1 LRSGNAGG
9 VPVTRRLEAT
19 NWDAGRGLRLALA
32 LACPALSCGGDPAG
46 VDEGGSLNPPAASTG
61 AASPRGGDAPGA
73 AADARPPENVAG
85 APEGGAASTIE
96 SLPDSASQPSAEA
109 EGSASAEPA
118 LVGDVVAVEPID
130 PPVPNDCVREV
141 APGLHTVTCGGEVT
155 FTYYVPEIC
164 AQRACGLIVDVHGFC
179 MNANQLDEN
188 THMRA
193 LGERH
198 GFLVVQPTAPGGLI
212 PEWTPRQDPEIH
224 AFVDRMVEA
233 FHVNERRIH
242 VAGYSQ
248 GGSMTWRFIC
258 ESQERYASFA
268 PSSGG
273 PNCDNFSD
281 PGYVCLAGGQGV
293 PDRQAPV
300 LYQHGRFDV
309 RAPFACAE
317 RNRDELVGGWNLS
330 LASVLSEDELHSRTR
345 YVGEAGLVFEFVD
358 HGYRAQGDLLTAI
371 QVDGHCVP
379 GGTQVSPWPETFC
392 PVYLSCDGEPAYR
405 WGEEVIDF
413 FIRHPRR

>member
-1 LRSGNAGG
+1 MHGPEGDGNW
-9 VPVTRRLEAT
+9 R
-19 NWDAGRGLRLALA
+19 GRWLLLALA
-32 LACPALSCGGDPAG
+32 ASALKCGGDPADAG
-46 VDEGGSLNPPAASTG
+46 ESAPLNPSAAGASAARPLGGEVATPPVDVRQAPQGAAGTTGEVPPDPAFEAAANEPAA
-61 AASPRGGDAPGA
+61 DV
-73 AADARPPENVAG
+73 PE
-85 APEGGAASTIE
+85 PE
-96 SLPDSASQPSAEA
+96 
-109 EGSASAEPA
+109 

-130 PPVPNDCVREV
+130 PPVPDDCVREV
-141 APGLHTVTCGGEVT
+141 TPGLHTLTCGGEVT
-155 FTYYVPEIC
+155 FTYNVPPIC
-164 AQRACGLIVDVHGFC
+164 TQMSCGLIVDVHGFC
-179 MNANQLDEN
+179 MNADQLDEN
-188 THMRA
+188 THLRA

-212 PEWTPRQDPEIH
+212 PEWTPKQDPEIH
-224 AFVDRMVEA
+224 AFVDRMVAA

-242 VAGYSQ
+242 VTGYSQ

-258 ESQERYASFA
+258 ESQPRYASFA
-268 PSSGG
+268 PSNGG
-273 PNCDNFSD
+273 PNCDNFPD
-281 PGYVCLAGGQGV
+281 PGYTCLTDGQGI

-317 RNRDELVGGWNLS
+317 RNRDELVRGWNLS
-330 LASVLSEDELHSRTR
+330 LAGILAEDERHSRTR
-345 YVGEAGLVFEFVD
+345 YAGESGVVFEFVE
-358 HGYRAQGDLLTAI
+358 HGYRAQGDLLTAT

-379 GGTQVSPWPETFC
+379 GGTQLSPWPETFC

>member
-1 LRSGNAGG
+1 
-9 VPVTRRLEAT
+9 VPVMHRPEGGGKWR
-19 NWDAGRGLRLALA
+19 GRWLALA
-32 LACPALSCGGDPAG
+32 LACPALRCGGDPADAG
-46 VDEGGSLNPPAASTG
+46 ESAPVNPSAVGAGAGLGGEMATPPANVGPAAQG
-61 AASPRGGDAPGA
+61 AVGTTREMPPDPALEAPA
-73 AADARPPENVAG
+73 NDPAADVTAF
-85 APEGGAASTIE
+85 
-96 SLPDSASQPSAEA
+96 
-109 EGSASAEPA
+109 AEPE

-130 PPVPNDCVREV
+130 PPVPDDCVREV
-141 APGLHTVTCGGEVT
+141 TPGLHTLTCGGEVT
-155 FTYYVPEIC
+155 FTYNVPPIC
-164 AQRACGLIVDVHGFC
+164 TQRSCGLIVDVHGFC

-188 THMRA
+188 THLRA

-198 GFLVVQPTAPGGLI
+198 GFIVVQPTAPGGLI
-212 PEWTPRQDPEIH
+212 PEWTPKQDPEIH

-242 VAGYSQ
+242 VTGYSQ

-258 ESQERYASFA
+258 ESQPRYASFA
-268 PSSGG
+268 PSNGG
-273 PNCDNFSD
+273 PTCDNFPD
-281 PGYVCLAGGQGV
+281 PGYTCLASGQDI

-317 RNRDELVGGWNLS
+317 RNRDELVRGWNLS
-330 LASVLSEDELHSRTR
+330 LAGILAEDELHSRTR
-345 YVGEAGLVFEFVD
+345 YVGESGVVFEFVE
-358 HGYRAQGDLLTAI
+358 HGYRAQGDLLTAL

-379 GGTQVSPWPETFC
+379 GGTQLSPWPETFC

-413 FIRHPRR
+413 FIRHPKR

>member
-1 LRSGNAGG
+1 MGGNGPGNAANAM
-9 VPVTRRLEAT
+9 R
-19 NWDAGRGLRLALA
+19 
-32 LACPALSCGGDPAG
+32 
-46 VDEGGSLNPPAASTG
+46 
-61 AASPRGGDAPGA
+61 PGM
-73 AADARPPENVAG
+73 VAQT
-85 APEGGAASTIE
+85 PEGGPASTLE
-96 SLPDSASQPSAEA
+96 TLPDSALEAPVTQPSAE
-109 EGSASAEPA
+109 GPSSAEPE
-118 LVGDVVAVEPID
+118 LVGDVVALEPID

-141 APGLHTVTCGGEVT
+141 TPGLHTVTCGGEVT
-155 FTYYVPEIC
+155 FTYHVPEIC
-164 AQRACGLIVDVHGFC
+164 MQRACGLVVDVHGFC

-193 LGERH
+193 LGAKH
-198 GFLVVQPTAPGGLI
+198 GFIVVQPTAPGGLI

-273 PNCDNFSD
+273 PNCDNFPD
-281 PGYVCLAGGQGV
+281 PGYVCLAGAQGV

-317 RNRDELVGGWNLS
+317 RNRDELVAGWSLS
-330 LASVLSEDELHSRTR
+330 PTGVLSEDDQHSRTR
-345 YVGEAGLVFEFVD
+345 YVGESGVVFEFVD
-358 HGYRAQGDLLTAI
+358 HGYRAQRDLLTAT

-405 WGEEVIDF
+405 WGEEVIAF
-413 FIRHPRR
+413 FIRHPAR

>member
-1 LRSGNAGG
+1 MARC
-9 VPVTRRLEAT
+9 LELA
-19 NWDAGRGLRLALA
+19 NWGKGRGLGLALA
-32 LACPALSCGGDPAG
+32 LAYPVLACGGDPSGA
-46 VDEGGSLNPPAASTG
+46 DEGGSPNPPVVG
-61 AASPRGGDAPGA
+61 AGGAYPSGGNAPGNA
-73 AADARPPENVAG
+73 AGATPSENVSG
-85 APEGGAASTIE
+85 ALEGGADSENEIP
-96 SLPDSASQPSAEA
+96 PDSAPEAPVTKPSAE
-109 EGSASAEPA
+109 GSPPTEPE

-130 PPVPNDCVREV
+130 PPVANDCVREV
-141 APGLHTVTCGGEVT
+141 TPGLHTVTCGGEVT
-155 FTYYVPEIC
+155 FTYDVPEIC
-164 AQRACGLIVDVHGFC
+164 IQRACGLIVDVHGFC

-193 LGERH
+193 LGARH
-198 GFLVVQPTAPGGLI
+198 GFIVVQPTAPGGLI

-233 FHVNERRIH
+233 FHVNQRRIH

-273 PNCDNFSD
+273 PACDNFPD
-281 PGYVCLAGGQGV
+281 PGYVCLADGQGV
-293 PDRQAPV
+293 PDRQVPV

-317 RNRDELVGGWNLS
+317 RNRDELVRGWNLS
-330 LASVLSEDELHSRTR
+330 PASVLSEDEGHSRTR
-345 YVGEAGLVFEFVD
+345 YVGESGVVFEFVD
-358 HGYRAQGDLLTAI
+358 HGYRAQRDLLTAT

-413 FIRHPRR
+413 FIRHPRA

>member
-1 LRSGNAGG
+1 MMHRPEGG
-9 VPVTRRLEAT
+9 GKWLGWWLT
-19 NWDAGRGLRLALA
+19 LALA
-32 LACPALSCGGDPAG
+32 GLALKCGGDPADAG
-46 VDEGGSLNPPAASTG
+46 ESAPLNPSVVGAG
-61 AASPRGGDAPGA
+61 AAGPLGSEVATPPANGGEAPQGAVDATREMPPDPALDAPA
-73 AADARPPENVAG
+73 NEP
-85 APEGGAASTIE
+85 STDV
-96 SLPDSASQPSAEA
+96 PAF
-109 EGSASAEPA
+109 AEPE

-141 APGLHTVTCGGEVT
+141 TPGLHTVTCGGEVT
-155 FTYYVPEIC
+155 FTYTVPPIC
-164 AQRACGLIVDVHGFC
+164 TQRSCGLIVDVHGFC

-188 THMRA
+188 THLRA

-212 PEWTPRQDPEIH
+212 PEWTPKQDPEIH

-242 VAGYSQ
+242 VTGYSQ

-258 ESQERYASFA
+258 ENQPRYASFA
-268 PSSGG
+268 PSNGG
-273 PNCDNFSD
+273 PTCDNFPD
-281 PGYVCLAGGQGV
+281 PGYACLAGGQDI

-317 RNRDELVGGWNLS
+317 RNRDELVRGWNLS
-330 LASVLSEDELHSRTR
+330 LAGILAEDELHSRTR
-345 YVGEAGLVFEFVD
+345 YVGESGVVFEFVE
-358 HGYRAQGDLLTAI
+358 HGYRAQGDLLTAT

-379 GGTQVSPWPETFC
+379 GGTQLSPWPETLC

-413 FIRHPRR
+413 FIRHPKR